1 MANTARMSTEEIS
14 RFGELLTETE
24 FLRPVRNGLNRPLF
38 RAHNLGEKYPAVD
51 LLVDLL
57 DDRDRRLGFF
67 YVQVKSTANT
77 FRSRR
82 RLPVTY
88 PRRKY
93 NALVRLPVPS
103 YLVAVDV
110 QDEQM
115 FIVAAN
121 RERKRDV
128 TSIVKRYELASDE
141 VKVILYEDV
150 LGYWNSQNLE
160 AWCPRLTDV

>member
-1 MANTARMSTEEIS
+1 
-14 RFGELLTETE
+14 
-24 FLRPVRNGLNRPLF
+24 
-38 RAHNLGEKYPAVD
+38 
-51 LLVDLL
+51 
-57 DDRDRRLGFF
+57 
-67 YVQVKSTANT
+67 
-77 FRSRR
+77 
-82 RLPVTY
+82 
-88 PRRKY
+88 
-93 NALVRLPVPS
+93 VPS

-110 QDEQM
+110 LAEQM